1 MEFIKSP
8 IVMIVVALLMLVLGF
23 VLPFLMMMRILE
35 STILLNFVAY
45 LVSVF
50 GLVLGIVGASSY
62 TRRADKENDGRNY
75 WSN

>member
-8 IVMIVVALLMLVLGF
+8 IVMIVVALLMLILGF

-45 LVSVF
+45 LVSIF
-50 GLVLGIVGASSY
+50 GLVLG
-62 TRRADKENDGRNY
+62 TRRRFFLHASRRQRK
-75 WSN
+75 

>member
-8 IVMIVVALLMLVLGF
+8 IVMVVVALLMLVLGF

>member
-8 IVMIVVALLMLVLGF
+8 IVMIVVALLMLILGF

-45 LVSVF
+45 LVSIF
-50 GLVLGIVGASSY
+50 GLVLGLVGASSY

-75 WSN
+75 WTN

>member
-1 MEFIKSP
+1 MAFIKSP
-8 IVMIVVALLMLVLGF
+8 LSMIALAFLMLVLGF

>member
-8 IVMIVVALLMLVLGF
+8 IVMIVVALLMLILGF

-50 GLVLGIVGASSY
+50 GLVLGLVGASSY